1 MTAIRAARVELERLY
16 SQRVDDDKVDA
27 AENSAYKESC
37 MKALRDS
44 ESCFTSY
51 NGSVRSI
58 KSVLETLL
66 NISIAYYYADIQ

>member
-1 MTAIRAARVELERLY
+1 MTTIRAARVELERLY

-27 AENSAYKESC
+27 VENSAYKESC
-37 MKALRDS
+37 MKALRDC

-66 NISIAYYYADIQ
+66 NYKIQIKG